1 MTGNAT
7 RPCLSNGQ
15 WGAPDVSECRTVKQI
30 MLEMRAQE
38 LARFVKNRFVNE
50 DRVWAQSSFTPKTI
64 VDIADEQEEITNT
77 TQPLLPNDASSA
89 ANTLDYIIE

>member
-15 WGAPDVSECRTVKQI
+15 WGSPDVSECRTVEQI
-30 MLEMRAQE
+30 ILEMRAQE
-38 LARFVKNRFVNE
+38 LARLVKNRFVNE
-50 DRVWAQSSFTPKTI
+50 DRDLTQSFTPETI